1 MCTRQITL
9 LLCLSVLGV
18 HLANASGRCEDAQGQ
33 SVTALQARVDSLN
46 RSLGQ
51 RESGAPNQS
60 DSANIRDTQEQ
71 LLVATEQL
79 ECAQSN
85 AIAVEK
91 GILSTAT
98 FVEVP
103 LLFVTDRQRAASPE
117 TDLYG
122 STPSNVLEFGRV
134 KTVIDEIGGIR
145 TSLIAGAKRV
155 ATPKSMGKSQVN
167 GLQQIT
173 EKELVNLL
181 GSAGAKRDH
190 NPVRVLLFV
199 HGFNVQFY
207 EAAISTARLAT
218 SMQLPLVPVF
228 YSWPSQGAVKGYW
241 RDEDT
246 VSTSVVRFTPFLSR
260 LLSGPA
266 DEVVIVCHSMGARVV
281 TRALGELARNNTN
294 LTALK
299 KVVYAAAA
307 LDAEEFTSQLPS
319 LRRIPNV
326 GITLYAA
333 SDDLA
338 LRLSKF
344 IHQFR
349 RLGESDGGV
358 YLAAG
363 VDTID
368 ASSTTSMFHAVGHS
382 YIVGSPALAADISD
396 WVSQDLPPTVRGLQ
410 RVPQGTT
417 AYYRFP

>member
-1 MCTRQITL
+1 MCTRR
-9 LLCLSVLGV
+9 LSMVLFV
-18 HLANASGRCEDAQGQ
+18 LMLAAHTAHAAGRCDDTQGQ
-33 SVTALQARVDSLN
+33 SVAALQARVDSLN

-51 RESGAPNQS
+51 SEGAASGQS
-60 DSANIRDTQEQ
+60 DAASIRGTQEQ
-71 LLVATEQL
+71 LLTATEQL
-79 ECAQSN
+79 ECLQSN
-85 AIAVEK
+85 AVAVEK
-91 GILSTAT
+91 GILSTST

-103 LLFVTDRQRAASPE
+103 LLFVTDRQRAPSSQV
-117 TDLYG
+117 DLYG
-122 STPSNVLEFGRV
+122 PNPSNDLEFGKV
-134 KTVIDEIGGIR
+134 KAVIDEIGGIR
-145 TSLIAGAKRV
+145 TSLIAGARRV
-155 ATPKSMGKSQVN
+155 PAPKSMGKSQVQ
-167 GLQQIT
+167 GMQQVT
-173 EKELVNLL
+173 EKNFVDLL
-181 GSAGAKRDH
+181 SSAGAKRDH

-207 EAAISTARLAT
+207 EAGISTARLAT
-218 SMQLPLVPVF
+218 SMQLPLIPVF

-281 TRALGELARNNTN
+281 TRALGELARNHAN
-294 LTALK
+294 LPGLK
-299 KVVYAAAA
+299 KVVFAAAD
-307 LDAEEFTSQLPS
+307 LDAQEFTAQLPS
-319 LRRIPNV
+319 LRQIPNV
-326 GITLYAA
+326 GITLYEA

-358 YLAAG
+358 YLADG

-368 ASSTTSMFHAVGHS
+368 ASSTTSVFHAAGHS

-396 WVSQDLPPTVRGLQ
+396 WVSQDLPPPVRGLQ
-410 RVPQGTT
+410 RAQQGTT
-417 AYYRFP
+417 TYYRFP